1 LAWIGL
7 RPDGTVAGWS
17 AEATKLFGWTAAE
30 AIGKSWLF
38 LAVSSESHRAM
49 SERLRLVP
57 AGEDGSSSP
66 LQISAVHRDGRSLR
80 VDLLLSSFSWGGE
93 SCIGLSISE
102 DLTHQVRLVN
112 DLQKAH
118 VEMERTVEKR
128 SSELLRKSQE
138 LEKLIAVRKES
149 EDALRQSESRLKML
163 LTQLPAVLWTTDT
176 QLRFTSLLGAGLNTL
191 TIRPEHVM
199 GKTMGEVMGPE
210 DVGIR
215 TVACH
220 RQALEG
226 RPASYVILVKDL
238 YFNSHVEP
246 LRNAEGGIIGVI
258 GVSLND
264 TGRLRAE
271 KAVRDSEER
280 YRLIFETAPLA
291 IEIISKDSVRYVNPA
306 WLRMFGYER
315 AEEVL
320 GASIYEHLAPESRP
334 VIEDRMRRRQ
344 NGESVPSGVDLMG
357 LKADGSRFNYHVESC
372 QLSMPDGDCVV
383 DMGTDVTERLR
394 AENALRL
401 AHEELEQK
409 VEERTADLARA
420 AGETRLAY
428 LNLKSTQDQLVRS
441 EKLASI
447 GMLVS
452 GVAHEINNPLNVIL
466 GNLKLLTEEDRLARI
481 FSARSTS
488 LAPGESRKIRTM
500 LRDATRA
507 AERTRSIIETFR
519 SFARD
524 TRTAEKVD
532 LNACLEETIRVVER
546 QLPSGVRLRTR
557 LGRIPRVQCFRGQM
571 NQVFFNLI
579 QNAVEA
585 IDGKGTVQVRSR
597 REKETVAIEVIDSG
611 RGMSPEIQ
619 ARVFEPFFT
628 TKPVGKGLGLGL
640 SISAMIV
647 QNHGGTISIASQVGL
662 GTTFRVMLPALGA
675 DRRRAHDP

>member
-1 LAWIGL
+1 
-7 RPDGTVAGWS
+7 
-17 AEATKLFGWTAAE
+17 
-30 AIGKSWLF
+30 
-38 LAVSSESHRAM
+38 M
-49 SERLRLVP
+49 SERIRLEM
-57 AGEDGSSSP
+57 AGEEPSSSSP
-66 LQISAVHRDGRSLR
+66 LEIIAIHRDGRSLR
-80 VDLLLSSFSWGGE
+80 VDLLVSTFNWGE
-93 SCIGLSISE
+93 ERCFALSIYQ
-102 DLTHQVRLVN
+102 DLTHQHRLVK

-118 VEMERTVEKR
+118 LEMERTVEKR
-128 SSELLRKSQE
+128 TSELLGKSQE
-138 LEKLIAVRKES
+138 LVDLIAVRKVS

-163 LTQLPAVLWTTDT
+163 LTQLPAILWTTDT
-176 QLRFTSLLGAGLNTL
+176 ELRFTSLMGAGLNSL

-199 GKTMGEVMGPE
+199 GKTMAEVMGPGE
-210 DVGIR
+210 EGVR
-215 TVACH
+215 TVDCH

-226 RPASYVILVKDL
+226 RPASYVILVKEL

-280 YRLIFETAPLA
+280 YRLIHETAPIA
-291 IEIISKDSVRYVNPA
+291 IGIISKGAVRYVNPA

-315 AEEVL
+315 AEEVV
-320 GASIYEHLAPESRP
+320 GSSIFEYLAPESRP

-344 NGESVPSGVDLMG
+344 SGEIVPSGVDLVA
-357 LKADGSRFNYHVESC
+357 LKEDGSRFNYHVESC
-372 QLSMPDGDCVV
+372 QISMPDGDCVV

-394 AENALRL
+394 AENSLRQ
-401 AHEELEQK
+401 AHEELEHK
-409 VEERTADLARA
+409 VAERTADLARA
-420 AGETRLAY
+420 ADETRVAY
-428 LNLKSTQDQLVRS
+428 HNLKSTQDQLVRS

-466 GNLKLLTEEDRLARI
+466 GNLRLLTEEDRLGRI
-481 FSARSTS
+481 ASSRSKA
-488 LAPGESRKIRTM
+488 LAPDESRRIRAM
-500 LRDATRA
+500 LKDATRA

-524 TRTAEKVD
+524 TRSAERVD

-546 QLPSGVRLRTR
+546 QLPSEVRLLKR
-557 LGRIPRVQCFRGQM
+557 LGRIPQVQCFRGQM

-579 QNAVEA
+579 QNAAEA
-585 IDGKGTVQVRSR
+585 IEGKGTIQVRSR
-597 REKETVAIEVIDSG
+597 KTRGAVAIEITDSG
-611 RGMSPEIQ
+611 RGMSPEVQ
-619 ARVFEPFFT
+619 ARLFEPFFT

-647 QNHGGTISIASQVGL
+647 QNHRGTISLTSHVGI
-662 GTTFRVMLPALGA
+662 GTTFRVSLPTIGA
-675 DRRRAHDP
+675 GRKSARDP